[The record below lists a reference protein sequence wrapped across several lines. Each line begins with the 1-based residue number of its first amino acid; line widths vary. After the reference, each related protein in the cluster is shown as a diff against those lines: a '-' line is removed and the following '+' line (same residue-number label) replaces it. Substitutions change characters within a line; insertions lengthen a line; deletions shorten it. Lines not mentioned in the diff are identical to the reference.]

1 MARILE
7 RTLNPRVAPGR
18 ILLGHSSDEL
28 PDLDDNTAAAGPR
41 CPIRSFARDQ
51 LPVPPQQ
58 CVWRDDR
65 RDLTYHLSAQ
75 PVCTYRQ
82 PSPIVVNQPRPA
94 SPCCLRRTRFSS
106 IRYASASRSRRSN
119 RPTTP
124 RSRKR
129 GRLTGRSRAGAY
141 ITDCVSASASRRSS
155 RGTVCDYLPVEG
167 VAWRNTMCDGSCS
180 SLITRYL
187 RDEAAATA
195 SACGASVFSGPSA

>member
-65 RDLTYHLSAQ
+65 RDLTYRLSAQ
-75 PVCTYRQ
+75 PVCRYRQ
-82 PSPIVVNQPRPA
+82 PSPIVVKSAEAGVPVLSPEDTILFNQIRERFPFPA
-94 SPCCLRRTRFSS
+94 IQPADDAEEQKARKTDGPITSGSLYHRLRQRIRQSS
-106 IRYASASRSRRSN
+106 IQSWDSTRLPAGRRSR
-119 RPTTP
+119 
-124 RSRKR
+124 
-129 GRLTGRSRAGAY
+129 LAQH
-141 ITDCVSASASRRSS
+141 DV
-155 RGTVCDYLPVEG
+155 
-167 VAWRNTMCDGSCS
+167 
-180 SLITRYL
+180 
-187 RDEAAATA
+187 
-195 SACGASVFSGPSA
+195 